1 MVAVLAPFMG
11 RLAARIGQRPLL
23 LAGGVVYALGAVWR
37 LVALDGEPDYA
48 VPTCRRWS

>member
-23 LAGGVVYALGAVWR
+23 LAGGVVYAGAVWR
-37 LVALDGEPDYA
+37 LVALDGEPTTR